1 MIVPAKMKMVMV
13 KGEGERGKRKKEEE
27 KKKKIVNC
35 YSVNDENQKNIREI
49 KIKKKNYLTSSPLVS
64 LSS

>member
-13 KGEGERGKRKKEEE
+13 KGEGERGKRKKEE
-27 KKKKIVNC
+27 KKKIVNC

-49 KIKKKNYLTSSPLVS
+49 KIKKKKIILQVVLWFP
-64 LSS
+64 